1 MSLPQVP
8 NQRLSLDF
16 GSDTLISSRRIRILA
31 AVDEFTRECLTLAV
45 DTSLSGGRVARWLNA
60 IIVLGRA
67 LPERGWGTDD

>member
-60 IIVLGRA
+60 IIVLGRV